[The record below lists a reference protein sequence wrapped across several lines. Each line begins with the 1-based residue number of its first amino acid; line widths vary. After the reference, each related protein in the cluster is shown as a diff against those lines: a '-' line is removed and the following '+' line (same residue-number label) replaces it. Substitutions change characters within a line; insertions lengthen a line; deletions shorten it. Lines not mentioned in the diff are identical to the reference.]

1 MKQFFTSLLLLLV
14 FQLQAQ
20 ISIEAAR
27 SANLNSQVTVTGIV
41 TSGSELGDIRYFQ
54 DETAGLAAY
63 PGSGSVSGLGS
74 LQPGDEIEIT
84 GTLIEFNGL
93 LELNPVTALNV
104 ISTGNPIPEPK
115 IVSVGEIGDSF
126 ESQLVTVSC
135 VEFNSTGN
143 FNVGAIVGQGANGET
158 FNTYINSGNPLIG
171 NTIPT
176 DVINLTGIVTAFNNP
191 QMIIPAT
198 GGLDTEAVCFNITHG
213 PVQLDI
219 QAQSFKLYWETSV
232 PAAAT
237 VRWGQSI
244 SMDNEVL
251 LSSPALNHDFT
262 IPNLEPATFYY
273 VQVEANY
280 EGTAIST
287 TPKLY
292 STGSASTG
300 EIRVYF
306 NQDTDPSVSMGLF
319 PYGTSPLAVKDAI
332 IERIDLAQ
340 NTIDLAIY
348 NINDMDIVN
357 ALNEAVIRGVN
368 VRVVADDGAS
378 NAGLQGNLNFE
389 VLFGNSNGLMHNKF
403 LSIDADSPLDAW
415 VVMGSMNFSEQN
427 IFDDFNN
434 VIIFQDQAVAKAY
447 RIEFEEMWGGSGL
460 SPNPSNAKFGSD
472 KVDNTPH
479 LFKVGDTYLEL
490 YFAPSDRVLDRI
502 DEALATTDNDLSMAL
517 LLITQN
523 RLRDRIINLNDGSR
537 WIRGI
542 VESINLV
549 GSDFQALVND
559 GVDMVHH
566 DETYDIHH
574 KYAIVDYYYNEV
586 GSPMVINGSYNWS
599 AAAEEKN
606 DENTIIW
613 HSYNIANLFMQE
625 FEQRWGISATSVSNE
640 VNPADLSVVPNPIG
654 DRFYVSLPADDCQ
667 LQVYNALGGLV
678 YSTSSD
684 QNNIEIESMDWK
696 AGIYF
701 VQVESLSTG
710 TVISTKLVKH

>member
-1 MKQFFTSLLLLLV
+1 MKQFFTTLLLLIV

-20 ISIEAAR
+20 ISIETAR

-63 PGSGSVSGLGS
+63 PGSGSVSGLES

-115 IVSVGEIGDSF
+115 IISVGEIGDSF

-135 VEFNSTGN
+135 VEFNSTGD
-143 FNVGAIVGQGANGET
+143 FNVGALVGQGSNGET

-171 NTIPT
+171 SPIPT
-176 DVINLTGIVTAFNNP
+176 DVVNLTGIVTAFNNP
-191 QMIIPAT
+191 QMVIPST
-198 GGLDTEAVCFNITHG
+198 GGIDTDAVCFNITHG
-213 PVQLDI
+213 PIQLDI
-219 QAQSFKLYWETSV
+219 QTQSFKMYWETSV
-232 PAAAT
+232 PATAT
-237 VRWGQSI
+237 VRWGQSL
-244 SMDNEVL
+244 SMDNEVVINDL
-251 LSSPALNHDFT
+251 EIVHDFT

-280 EGTAIST
+280 EGTSIST

-319 PYGTSPLAVKDAI
+319 PNGTSPLAVKDAI
-332 IERIDLAQ
+332 IERIDIAN
-340 NTIDLAIY
+340 NTIDMAIY

-368 VRVVADDGAS
+368 VRVVADEGAS

-415 VVMGSMNFSEQN
+415 VIMGSMNFSEQN

-472 KVDNTPH
+472 KADNTPH

-490 YFAPSDRVLDRI
+490 YFAPSDRVLDHI

-542 VESINLV
+542 VESINLI

-574 KYAIVDYYYNEV
+574 KYAIIDYYYNEV

-625 FEQRWGISATSVSNE
+625 FEQRWSISATSVSNE
-640 VNPADLSVVPNPIG
+640 ADRVDLMVVPNPIE
-654 DRFYVSLPADDCQ
+654 DKFYVSLPAGDYH

-678 YSTSSD
+678 YSIASD
-684 QNNIEIESMDWK
+684 QDRVEIECIDWNT
-696 AGIYF
+696 GLYF
-701 VQVESLSTG
+701 VQAESLATG
-710 TVISTKLVKH
+710 SVISAKLVKH